1 MSIITKGYVDG
12 NLIITQGYGTSG
24 ALQEVLRLI
33 SKINTSASFES
44 VISMELAM
52 SGNID
57 RLLSL
62 GSDIIMTMDASS
74 HIDVSMSLKSL
85 LGLEDAS

>member
-74 HIDVSMSLKSL
+74 SIDVSMSLKSL